1 MCIATKNFESESKFK
16 SNRVSNRVP
25 KRVPISHL
33 DNNNCSFDDRSNGS
47 CVKRYNPYK
56 ECD

>member
-16 SNRVSNRVP
+16 SNRVH

-33 DNNNCSFDDRSNGS
+33 DNNNCSFGDRSNGCS
-47 CVKRYNPYK
+47 IKVGSKPKDYI
-56 ECD
+56 